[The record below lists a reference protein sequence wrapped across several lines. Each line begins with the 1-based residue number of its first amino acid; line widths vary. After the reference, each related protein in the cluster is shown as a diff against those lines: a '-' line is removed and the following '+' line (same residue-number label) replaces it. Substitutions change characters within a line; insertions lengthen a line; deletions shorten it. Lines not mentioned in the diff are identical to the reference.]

1 MACMLPQAKSTAINP
16 VKSSQP
22 LGAAFAFLGVDGAVP
37 LFHGSQECTSFALVL
52 LVRHFKETIP
62 LQTTAMEELET
73 ILGGEDRLKDAILNS
88 KARAEPQFIAVCTTA
103 LVETGDDDTTC
114 DLANIKLKRARELTG
129 TEVVLANAPEALEEG
144 WSKAVTAIV
153 DRIARPGKQKPDP
166 KKVGD
171 IRDLGAAT
179 KCRGTG
185 EHMRRPAEALQRLTA
200 EPYVLFE
207 SLAGLKNAGRFILL
221 LTTVSGEQAPAKV
234 LRGRMQLQDAML
246 DGHFHLGGKK
256 IAISAEPDQ
265 LLQLSDFFVGM
276 GAKISAAATTTGTS
290 KILQKVPAETVQVGD
305 LCDLE
310 RLSAVAHLLVTYSHG
325 RPAAERLAIP
335 LMHAGFPVFDTLGSQ
350 HKLTILYQGTRD
362 MIYEVANIMQAD
374 QHPPTPDALDPV
386 CNRGL

>member
-1 MACMLPQAKSTAINP
+1 MLPQAKSTAINP
-16 VKSSQP
+16 LKSSQP
-22 LGAAFAFLGVDGAVP
+22 LGAAFAFLGFDGAVP
-37 LFHGSQECTSFALVL
+37 LFHGSQACTSFALVL
-52 LVRHFKETIP
+52 LVRHFETIP
-62 LQTTAMEELET
+62 LQTTAMDELAT
-73 ILGGEDRLKDAILNS
+73 ILGGEDRLEEAILNS
-88 KARAEPQFIAVCTTA
+88 KARAEPQFIAVCTTV

-153 DRIARPGKQKPDP
+153 DRIARPGKQKPAP

-179 KCRGTG
+179 KCMGTG
-185 EHMRRPAEALQRLTA
+185 EHMRRPAEALPRLTA
-200 EPYVLFE
+200 VPYVLFE
-207 SLAGLKNAGRFILL
+207 SLAGLKNADRFILL

-265 LLQLSDFFVGM
+265 LLQLSDFYVGM
-276 GAKISAAATTTGTS
+276 GAKISAAVTTGTS
-290 KILQKVPAETVQVGD
+290 KILQKVPAETVQTGD

-310 RLSAVAHLLVTYSHG
+310 RLSAGAHLLVTHSHC

-335 LMHAGFPVFDTLGSQ
+335 LMHAGFLS
-350 HKLTILYQGTRD
+350 LTGWAVSTSLQSCIRERAT
-362 MIYEVANIMQAD
+362 
-374 QHPPTPDALDPV
+374 
-386 CNRGL
+386 

>member
-1 MACMLPQAKSTAINP
+1 MLPQAKSTAINP
-16 VKSSQP
+16 LKSSQP

-37 LFHGSQECTSFALVL
+37 LFHGSQACNSFALVL

-62 LQTTAMEELET
+62 LQTTAMDELVT
-73 ILGGEDRLKDAILNS
+73 ILGGEDRLEEAILNS
-88 KARAEPQFIAVCTTA
+88 KARAEPQFFAVCTTA

-114 DLANIKLKRARELTG
+114 DLANTKLKRAREHTG

-179 KCRGTG
+179 KCMGTG

-200 EPYVLFE
+200 VPYVLFE
-207 SLAGLKNAGRFILL
+207 SLAGLKNADRFVLL
-221 LTTVSGEQAPAKV
+221 LTTLTGEQAPAKV
-234 LRGRMQLQDAML
+234 LRARMQLQDAML
-246 DGHFHLGGKK
+246 DGHFHLGGRK

-265 LLQLSDFFVGM
+265 LLQLSNFFVGM
-276 GAKISAAATTTGTS
+276 GAKISAAVTTTGT
-290 KILQKVPAETVQVGD
+290 LQKVPAETVQAGD
-305 LCDLE
+305 LCDLK
-310 RLSAVAHLLVTYSHG
+310 RLSAGAHLLVTHSHG

-335 LMHAGFPVFDTLGSQ
+335 LMHAGFPVFDTSGSQ
-350 HKLTILYQGTRD
+350 HKLKILYQGTRD

-374 QHPPTPDALDPV
+374 QHPQTPDALDPV